1 MEIRIY
7 RQILKFRLF
16 LNDTTIKTYITVI
29 IIIFG
34 ISLDFKNNLYNN
46 TKVYLPIKL
55 NIT

>member
-7 RQILKFRLF
+7 LQILKFRLL

-29 IIIFG
+29 IIICG
-34 ISLDFKNNLYNN
+34 TSLDLKNNLYNN
-46 TKVYLPIKL
+46 TKVYLQIKL